1 MVFCFFQVIQLLSA
15 FSADMGVMD
24 MEDCTPLHFAAVTGD
39 VNCCKF
45 LAQRGAVNDSK
56 HIKHSINVVNFSYN
70 YKQLQNFAAQDLK
83 QTYCLLLL
91 HLCCNTFTGRKLNV
105 FYIADFSMCV
115 WGGGSIAAK

>member
-45 LAQRGAVNDSK
+45 LAQRGAVRNSK
-56 HIKHSINVVNFSYN
+56 HINSINVVNFSYN
-70 YKQLQNFAAQDLK
+70 YKQFKKIPA
-83 QTYCLLLL
+83 
-91 HLCCNTFTGRKLNV
+91 
-105 FYIADFSMCV
+105 
-115 WGGGSIAAK
+115 

>member
-45 LAQRGAVNDSK
+45 LAQRGER
-56 HIKHSINVVNFSYN
+56 F
-70 YKQLQNFAAQDLK
+70 
-83 QTYCLLLL
+83 
-91 HLCCNTFTGRKLNV
+91 
-105 FYIADFSMCV
+105 
-115 WGGGSIAAK
+115 